1 MLDQEHVSSQVH
13 VKVRVRISRK
23 RQFEKSRIQGIDS
36 LRFERLDVSR
46 FRSFKVIN
54 YTSNYNYGTCLANHH
69 SSKGY
74 SLYVLNCKVSI
85 DPNLAGAAVP
95 TEWLLGVKLFV
106 MSPVEFWQFC
116 RCLCVALLFGDKS
129 QWLAVGRFDN
139 WCFEGCQSALS

>member
-1 MLDQEHVSSQVH
+1 MLDQIHVSSQVH

-23 RQFEKSRIQGIDS
+23 RQFEKSRVQGIDS

-85 DPNLAGAAVP
+85 DPNLAGAAVL
-95 TEWLLGVKLFV
+95 TE
-106 MSPVEFWQFC
+106 
-116 RCLCVALLFGDKS
+116 
-129 QWLAVGRFDN
+129 
-139 WCFEGCQSALS
+139 